1 MWTYNVTDNLM
12 VELKTII
19 ALVTMTYILEK
30 NRMSYINW
38 VNECSMISLVINK
51 YVLQTSF

>member
-12 VELKTII
+12 VGLKTII

-38 VNECSMISLVINK
+38 VNECSMIFLVINK